1 MSIDTDRAEVEL
13 SMKNARKTRDLALS
27 LERLRS
33 NRDFKALILDGY
45 FREEAIRLV
54 HLRSDPA
61 YQGPEKQALL
71 LLDIDAVANLASYFR
86 TVDALGET
94 ARKALKDGEETLEH
108 LAQDELAEGSEV
120 TQ

>member
-1 MSIDTDRAEVEL
+1 MSIDTDRTAVEL
-13 SMKNARKTRDLALS
+13 SIKNARKTLDQAKS

-61 YQGPEKQALL
+61 YQSPTAQALI
-71 LLDIDAVANLASYFR
+71 LLDIDAVANLVSYFR
-86 TVDALGET
+86 TVEALGET
-94 ARKALKDGEETLEH
+94 ARKALIDGEETLEA
-108 LAQDELAEGSEV
+108 LSQDEQDEV